1 MRFLVDTS
9 KTEYIK
15 VCGSCPLFV
24 DAEKIHAVFFRPHRS
39 GRGGIPSEYFTISRE
54 RAMSDELPGHI
65 IYIDEGT
72 KEELFGDVKAYDPD
86 ELEPGM
92 NIMAYVPGKGKQ
104 RYKIKDVQ
112 RAYNTRVYVKRVWMH
127 YTDLLLLLVLA
138 VVGKIVIQQYFD
150 FLIPW

>member
-1 MRFLVDTS
+1 
-9 KTEYIK
+9 
-15 VCGSCPLFV
+15 
-24 DAEKIHAVFFRPHRS
+24 
-39 GRGGIPSEYFTISRE
+39 
-54 RAMSDELPGHI
+54 MSDELPGHI